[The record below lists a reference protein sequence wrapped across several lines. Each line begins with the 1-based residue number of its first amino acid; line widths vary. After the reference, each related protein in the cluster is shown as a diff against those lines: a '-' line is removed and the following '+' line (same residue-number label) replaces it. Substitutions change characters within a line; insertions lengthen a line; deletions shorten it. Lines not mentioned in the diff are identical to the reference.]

1 MKIRKNGKVIRLTE
15 SDLRRIVKRVM
26 NEGVLRED
34 DSDEGVKYG
43 VKGGLLKIK
52 KNNSGGNRIDVCFGE
67 RCERYEILGDPKV
80 GSDEKIN
87 FKNMYKKSNGDLVFN
102 RWVEGGK
109 TKPHVIPKTDIYTY
123 LIKPFKEGKSK
134 ITYDVSWLGDLVFK
148 KV

>member
-1 MKIRKNGKVIRLTE
+1 MKIILTE
-15 SDLRRIVKRVM
+15 SQLYNII
-26 NEGVLRED
+26 EGVLRED

-67 RCERYEILGDPKV
+67 RCKRYEILGDPV
-80 GSDEKIN
+80 IGSDKKIN

-102 RWVEGGK
+102 RWVKGGK
-109 TKPHVIPKTDIYTY
+109 TEPHVIPKTDIYTY
-123 LIKPFKEGKSK
+123 LIKPFKEGKST
-134 ITYDVSWLGDLVFK
+134 IRYEISSLGDLVFE